1 MRKKRFVETETVW
14 EREDEYFVIVFEKR
28 GIYRPGESGA
38 KLLVREEKRVLIRRI
53 HIAGGKTP
61 KRVPTQKTMWSTGWS
76 EYTKLIDA
84 LLIINKIKEDLEN
97 GTYNKSKRY
106 S

>member
-28 GIYRPGESGA
+28 RIYRPGESGA

-53 HIAGGKTP
+53 HISGGKMP
-61 KRVPTQKTMWSTGWS
+61 KRVITHKTMWSSGWS

-84 LLIINKIKEDLEN
+84 FLTINKIKEDLEN
-97 GTYNKSKRY
+97 GTYSKSKRY